1 MNISPEDAQASLA
14 AIQQTRAQMRK
25 GAGVNGYFLI
35 IWGLVWFGGFLT
47 NQFASTTVI
56 GWTWG
61 VLATAGWILSTIL
74 GISQGQKMRSSIS
87 PRISFFW
94 LALCVFAALWFLIF
108 WPFSERQGVLFF
120 ATVIMFGGVVSG
132 ILSRSASTIYGSLTI
147 TVLALAGYYLVPT
160 YFYLWVA
167 VCCGL
172 TMVGIGLYIR
182 LRWR

>member
-1 MNISPEDAQASLA
+1 MNISPEEAQASLE
-14 AIQQTRAQMRK
+14 AIQQTREQMRK
-25 GAGVNGYFLI
+25 GYGVNGYFLI
-35 IWGLVWFGGFLT
+35 IWGLAWFGGFLA

-61 VLATAGWILSTIL
+61 VLVTAGWILSAFL
-74 GISQGQKMRSSIS
+74 GISQGVKVRSSIG
-87 PRISFFW
+87 PRIGFFY
-94 LALCVFAALWFLIF
+94 LALFGFATLWFIILL
-108 WPFSERQGVLFF
+108 PFSEKQGALFL
-120 ATVIMFGGVVSG
+120 TTIIMFGGVVVG
-132 ILSRSASTIYGSLTI
+132 ILARTASTIAGSLSVA
-147 TVLALAGYYLVPT
+147 VLAVAGYYLLPA

>member
-1 MNISPEDAQASLA
+1 MNISPEDAQESLA

-25 GAGVNGYFLI
+25 GHGVNGYFLI

-47 NQFASTTVI
+47 NQFASGIVI

-61 VLATAGWILSTIL
+61 VLSTAGWILLAFL
-74 GISQGQKMRSSIS
+74 GISQGAKIRSTIG
-87 PRISFFW
+87 PRIGFFY
-94 LALCVFAALWFLIF
+94 LALFGFAALWFLIF
-108 WPFSERQGVLFF
+108 WPFSEKQGVLFF
-120 ATVIMFGGVVSG
+120 ATLIMFGGVVVG
-132 ILSRSASTIYGSLTI
+132 ILMRALPTIGGSLLVTL
-147 TVLALAGYYLVPT
+147 LALVGYYLVPA

-172 TMVGIGLYIR
+172 TMAGIGLYIR